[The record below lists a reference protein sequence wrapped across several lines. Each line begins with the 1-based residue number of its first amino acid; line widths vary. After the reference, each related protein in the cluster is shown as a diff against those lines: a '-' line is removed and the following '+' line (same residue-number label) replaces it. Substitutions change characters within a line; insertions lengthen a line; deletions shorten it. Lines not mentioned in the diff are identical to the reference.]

1 MILRSMRG
9 FGGSS
14 YYLASDYTD
23 RATPQELVERGF
35 SPQAAMEIH
44 AEMQREPAG
53 FTQAEMDRY
62 ARMEQEI
69 REAQTRS
76 EQTARRVA
84 REGNR
89 QRVVN
94 ERGELQH
101 DVDPGRDPR
110 NYTDAEQEQLDLE
123 RELERE
129 RQRAIEKRE
138 LQARQREL
146 ELAQEELRRERQREI
161 EQAVS
166 SGRRGRKPTKAPGKK
181 PQPRKPV
188 YTTGTPQ
195 PTQESS
201 MAVPLAVGAGLLALM
216 FLK

>member
-14 YYLASDYTD
+14 YYLASDYTE
-23 RATPQELVERGF
+23 RATPQELVERGY
-35 SPQAAMEIH
+35 SPQEAMEIH
-44 AEMQREPAG
+44 ADMQREPAG
-53 FTQAEMDRY
+53 FTQSEMDRY
-62 ARMEQEI
+62 ARMEREI

-76 EQTARRVA
+76 AQTARHVA
-84 REGNR
+84 QEGNR

-129 RQRAIEKRE
+129 RQRAIEKRD

-161 EQAVS
+161 EQVVS
-166 SGRRGRKPTKAPGKK
+166 PGSHRKKPLLPTG

-188 YTTGTPQ
+188 YMTDTPQ

-201 MAVPLAVGAGLLALM
+201 MAMPLAVGAGLLALM